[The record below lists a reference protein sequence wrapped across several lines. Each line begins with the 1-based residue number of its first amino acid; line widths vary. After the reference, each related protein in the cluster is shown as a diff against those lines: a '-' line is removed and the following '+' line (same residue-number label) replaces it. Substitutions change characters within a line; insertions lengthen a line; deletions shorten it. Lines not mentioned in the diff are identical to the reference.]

1 MYAPKLTRTLACLQS
16 CGSIIKLTHWYV
28 QCNEDYFTMIALEV
42 KNEDHTGPAILL
54 ISKGVG
60 RHLVKVQLAF
70 LTKSFRSS
78 IYESRINTDS

>member
-1 MYAPKLTRTLACLQS
+1 
-16 CGSIIKLTHWYV
+16 
-28 QCNEDYFTMIALEV
+28 MIALEV